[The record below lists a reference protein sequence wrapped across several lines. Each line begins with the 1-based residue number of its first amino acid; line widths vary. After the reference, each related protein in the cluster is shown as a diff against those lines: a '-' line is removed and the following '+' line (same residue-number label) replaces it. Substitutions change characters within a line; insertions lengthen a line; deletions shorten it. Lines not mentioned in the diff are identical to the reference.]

1 MERRDAVKYTLLLM
15 GATASSSLVSVIMS
29 GCKVDE
35 SPDWIPSFFTPEEAN
50 FLSELSETM
59 LPRTHTPG
67 AKDAMV
73 ERYLDTIRPL
83 RYTAEENEQFKL
95 DLHLLMLSAKKDL
108 GKDFVDANPEQR
120 LKWLTETDQLW
131 FARWNK
137 EDDEKNRPFYLS
149 LKELILAGYFSSE
162 KVAKEYFTYLPIP
175 GKREACMD
183 YSAVGKAWAF

>member
-1 MERRDAVKYTLLLM
+1 M
-15 GATASSSLVSVIMS
+15 
-29 GCKVDE
+29 
-35 SPDWIPSFFTPEEAN
+35 
-50 FLSELSETM
+50 
-59 LPRTHTPG
+59 PRTHTPG

-73 ERYLDTIRPL
+73 DRYLDTIRPL
-83 RYTAEENEQFKL
+83 RYTAEENEKFKL
-95 DLHLLMLSAKKDL
+95 DLHQFMMTAKKDL
-108 GKDFVDANPEQR
+108 GKDFVDADPEQR

-137 EDDEKNRPFYLS
+137 EDDEKKRPFYLS

-162 KVAKEYFTYLPIP
+162 KVAKEYFAYEPIP